1 MSHEKFNVAEAEAV
15 ENVEGNMLCTAMRGV
30 TALPWS
36 ETPLR
41 TKGKRRNLGDL
52 SSPIPASAVLGRD
65 GKSGRR
71 NRRGRGEESD
81 GCIVPGMPRTKL
93 VGTSGGDGG
102 GKAADRREGEQRHTP
117 RAQNRNR
124 HVTEAVNLRIVG
136 VQNRDHVRPSI
147 GARCGKAARRDLCG
161 GTGVTRFPTASGIS
175 RNSPKCP
182 AIYCLFRELTDTP
195 VGYVWFGD
203 ASGMS
208 KATGTMDLQSGRFH
222 LTLTP
227 LDGDGPTGEVTGV
240 KERFTETVTAEL
252 QGPGCSK
259 LKLGPMKP
267 FVRKADGTD

>member
-1 MSHEKFNVAEAEAV
+1 LSHEKFNVAEAEAV

-161 GTGVTRFPTASGIS
+161 GTGETRFPTASCARRSWRVPAGE
-175 RNSPKCP
+175 SP
-182 AIYCLFRELTDTP
+182 AR
-195 VGYVWFGD
+195 
-203 ASGMS
+203 
-208 KATGTMDLQSGRFH
+208 
-222 LTLTP
+222 
-227 LDGDGPTGEVTGV
+227 
-240 KERFTETVTAEL
+240 
-252 QGPGCSK
+252 
-259 LKLGPMKP
+259 
-267 FVRKADGTD
+267 VRR